1 MKQLTLLR
9 HAKAEPN
16 INGIEDFQRQIV
28 HTETTR
34 ISEIAKRALEAWGRP
49 DIVISSPAVRAA
61 ATAKLFAKEVA
72 EQKEIKLYDQLY
84 AAETDDIFEVVRE
97 LPAEA
102 TYAVLVGHNPS
113 LEEFAFLLLKEQ
125 IQLKPGECIN
135 FSIAINRWED
145 FSITKTPRY
154 QQLIMP

>member
-16 INGIEDFQRQIV
+16 ANGVEDFQRKLI

-34 ISEIAKRALEAWGRP
+34 ITEIAKRAIESWGTP
-49 DIVISSPAVRAA
+49 DIVLSSPAVRAA
-61 ATAKLFAKEVA
+61 STSKLFAKEFA
-72 EQKEIKLYDQLY
+72 KKTEINLYDQLY

-97 LPAEA
+97 LSAKVN
-102 TYAVLVGHNPS
+102 YALIVGHNPS

-125 IQLKPGECIN
+125 IHLKPGECIN
-135 FSIAINRWED
+135 FSIAIDRWED

>member
-16 INGIEDFQRQIV
+16 ANGVEDFQRQLI
-28 HTETTR
+28 HTEALR
-34 ISEIAKRALEAWGRP
+34 ISEIAKRALEAWGTP
-49 DIVISSPAVRAA
+49 DIVLSSPAVRAA
-61 ATAKLFAKEVA
+61 ATAKLFAKEIV
-72 EQKEIKLYDQLY
+72 ETKDIKLYDQLY
-84 AAETDDIFEVVRE
+84 AAGTDDIFEVVRE

-125 IQLKPGECIN
+125 IHLKPGECIN
-135 FSIAINRWED
+135 FSIAIDRWEE

>member
-16 INGIEDFQRQIV
+16 ANGVEDFQRQLID
-28 HTETTR
+28 TETAR
-34 ISEIAKRALEAWGRP
+34 ISEIAKRALEAWGTP
-49 DIVISSPAVRAA
+49 DIILSSPAVRAA

-72 EQKEIKLYDQLY
+72 ENKEIKLYDQLY

-97 LPAEA
+97 LPVDA

-113 LEEFAFLLLKEQ
+113 LEEFAFLLLKDH
-125 IQLKPGECIN
+125 IHLKPGECIN
-135 FSIAINRWED
+135 FSIAIDRWED

-154 QQLIMP
+154 QQLILP